1 MEVSVSILK
10 EKNNIEEIIK
20 KLNSSSCDYI
30 HIDIMDNTFT
40 DSYSFELSDFLT
52 ISTNKKLDVHI
63 MSTNLDYQIK
73 EAIKLDPEFITFHVE
88 STKNIDKYIDLV
100 KDHNIKV
107 GLAVS
112 PDTDLDSIKDY
123 EDKIDL
129 LLVMSVI
136 PGAGGQKFIPKTVD
150 KLKKINKKRNYL
162 VSVDGGI
169 NDETIKEVEKYV
181 DIVVSG
187 YFITGSED
195 IEKSINKLR

>member
-10 EKNNIEEIIK
+10 EKNNVENIIK

-30 HIDIMDNTFT
+30 HLDIMDNTFT

-63 MSTNLDYQIK
+63 MSTNLDYQVK

-88 STKNIDKYIDLV
+88 STKNIDKYIKLV
-100 KDHNIKV
+100 KEHNIKV
-107 GLAVS
+107 GLAIS
-112 PDTDLDSIKDY
+112 PETNLDSIKEY
-123 EDKIDL
+123 EDEIDL
-129 LLVMSVI
+129 LLVMSVV
-136 PGAGGQKFIPKTVD
+136 PGKGGQTFIPETVD
-150 KLKKINKKRNYL
+150 KLKKINKNRKYL

-169 NDETIKEVEKYV
+169 NDTTIKKVNKYV

-187 YFITGSED
+187 FYITGSED
-195 IEKSINKLR
+195 IENAIKKIR